1 MKNFM
6 RNDQNNIMLV
16 SYIDKKIWEK
26 HVIVLNAM
34 HDTVK
39 VIKKKINGAMA

>member
-16 SYIDKKIWEK
+16 SYIDKKNLGKTCYRSEC
-26 HVIVLNAM
+26 NARYCES
-34 HDTVK
+34 
-39 VIKKKINGAMA
+39 N